1 MYRNQAGTA
10 RSGLSLRLCVCSMF
24 MCSVV
29 TSAETVGPH
38 NVAITNGS
46 TATFNCIIDAPLSDV
61 CWTHETVSSELFN
74 HLHDEG
80 GLTHSCDDDKCN
92 ITFDNA
98 TSVYTLA
105 INSVQHYDAGFYAC
119 RICEKAD
126 EKEAQLIVLQT
137 GE

>member
-1 MYRNQAGTA
+1 
-10 RSGLSLRLCVCSMF
+10 MF

-29 TSAETVGPH
+29 TSAETVGPPH

-61 CWTHETVSSELFN
+61 CWTRETVSSELFDY
-74 HLHDEG
+74 LHDKG

-92 ITFDNA
+92 VTSDNA

-105 INSVQHYDAGFYAC
+105 INSVQHDDAGFYAC
-119 RICEKAD
+119 RICDEGDEKA
-126 EKEAQLIVLQT
+126 AQLIVLQT